1 MPHMICFYSWFYF
14 FIGNNIKMINIIY
27 SFVPFIMSYIYTR
40 RTMLKS
46 LGLWKSSLS
55 FKGTPINQISL
66 FDTIDT
72 RCSMGS
78 EGYQGSVDNDPSTE
92 QTTVVLA
99 PEFLQST
106 SKDEQLIQKSYE
118 QSFDKSNSIDTNDR
132 LEIMPLS

>member
-1 MPHMICFYSWFYF
+1 
-14 FIGNNIKMINIIY
+14 
-27 SFVPFIMSYIYTR
+27 
-40 RTMLKS
+40 MLKS

-106 SKDEQLIQKSYE
+106 GKEEQLIQKSYE
-118 QSFDKSNSIDTNDR
+118 QSFDKSNSMDNSDR

>member
-1 MPHMICFYSWFYF
+1 
-14 FIGNNIKMINIIY
+14 
-27 SFVPFIMSYIYTR
+27 
-40 RTMLKS
+40 MLKS

-72 RCSMGS
+72 RCSLGS
-78 EGYQGSVDNDPSTE
+78 EGYQGSIDNDPSTE

-106 SKDEQLIQKSYE
+106 SKEEQFAQKSYE
-118 QSFDKSNSIDTNDR
+118 QSFDKSNSVDTNDR

>member
-1 MPHMICFYSWFYF
+1 
-14 FIGNNIKMINIIY
+14 
-27 SFVPFIMSYIYTR
+27 
-40 RTMLKS
+40 MLKS

-72 RCSMGS
+72 RCSVGS
-78 EGYQGSVDNDPSTE
+78 DGYQGSIDNDPSTE

-99 PEFLQST
+99 PEFLQNSN
-106 SKDEQLIQKSYE
+106 KDEQYIQKSYE
-118 QSFDKSNSIDTNDR
+118 QSFDKSNSIDNTDNL

>member
-1 MPHMICFYSWFYF
+1 
-14 FIGNNIKMINIIY
+14 
-27 SFVPFIMSYIYTR
+27 
-40 RTMLKS
+40 MLKS

-78 EGYQGSVDNDPSTE
+78 EGYQGSIDNDTNTE

-99 PEFLQST
+99 PEFLHS
-106 SKDEQLIQKSYE
+106 SNKDVQLIHKSYE
-118 QSFDKSNSIDTNDR
+118 QSFDKSNSIENDNL
-132 LEIMPLS
+132 LEIMPSS

>member
-1 MPHMICFYSWFYF
+1 
-14 FIGNNIKMINIIY
+14 
-27 SFVPFIMSYIYTR
+27 
-40 RTMLKS
+40 MLKS

-78 EGYQGSVDNDPSTE
+78 EGYQGSVDHDPSTE

-99 PEFLQST
+99 PEFLQS
-106 SKDEQLIQKSYE
+106 SNREEQLIHKSYE
-118 QSFDKSNSIDTNDR
+118 HSFDKSNSVETVDL
-132 LEIMPLS
+132 LEIMPLSYVNLIILKFAKIIFAIYFQSQKTLQSSNVFL

>member
-1 MPHMICFYSWFYF
+1 
-14 FIGNNIKMINIIY
+14 
-27 SFVPFIMSYIYTR
+27 
-40 RTMLKS
+40 MLKS

-99 PEFLQST
+99 PEFLHS
-106 SKDEQLIQKSYE
+106 SNKNEQFQKSYE
-118 QSFDKSNSIDTNDR
+118 QSFDKSNSVEADNLLDT
-132 LEIMPLS
+132 MPLS

>member
-1 MPHMICFYSWFYF
+1 
-14 FIGNNIKMINIIY
+14 
-27 SFVPFIMSYIYTR
+27 
-40 RTMLKS
+40 MLKS

-72 RCSMGS
+72 RCSVGS
-78 EGYQGSVDNDPSTE
+78 DGYQGSIDYDPSTE

-99 PEFLQST
+99 PEFLQS
-106 SKDEQLIQKSYE
+106 SNKDEQLIHKSHE
-118 QSFDKSNSIDTNDR
+118 HSFDKSNSMENDNL

>member
-1 MPHMICFYSWFYF
+1 
-14 FIGNNIKMINIIY
+14 
-27 SFVPFIMSYIYTR
+27 
-40 RTMLKS
+40 MLKS

-55 FKGTPINQISL
+55 FKGTPINQVSL

-99 PEFLQST
+99 PEFLHT
-106 SKDEQLIQKSYE
+106 NNKDDQLIHKPYE
-118 QSFDKSNSIDTNDR
+118 QSFDKSNSIETDNL
-132 LEIMPLS
+132 LEIMPSS

>member
-1 MPHMICFYSWFYF
+1 MIF
-14 FIGNNIKMINIIY
+14 
-27 SFVPFIMSYIYTR
+27 

-78 EGYQGSVDNDPSTE
+78 EGYQGSVDNDPITE
-92 QTTVVLA
+92 QTTIVLA
-99 PEFLQST
+99 PELLQS
-106 SKDEQLIQKSYE
+106 SKDDHLIHKSYN
-118 QSFDKSNSIDTNDR
+118 QSFDKSNSGETDDL

>member
-1 MPHMICFYSWFYF
+1 MYIIINYF
-14 FIGNNIKMINIIY
+14 
-27 SFVPFIMSYIYTR
+27 

-99 PEFLQST
+99 PEFLQS
-106 SKDEQLIQKSYE
+106 SNRDEQFIQKSYE
-118 QSFDKSNSIDTNDR
+118 QSFDKSNSMETDNL